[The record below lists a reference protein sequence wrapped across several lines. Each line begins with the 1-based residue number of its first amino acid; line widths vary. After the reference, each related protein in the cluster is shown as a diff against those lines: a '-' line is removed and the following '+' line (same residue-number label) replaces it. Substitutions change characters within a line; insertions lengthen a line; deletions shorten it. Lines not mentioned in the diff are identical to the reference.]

1 MSGGT
6 TLSTGAQAG
15 IGVACG
21 LFGLAAVLAIGLLM
35 IKKHKKRRG
44 MRGQVQ
50 EHEHRLPDARGTP
63 PPVMNTYVPSGGL
76 RSPQPHEVTSQPKP
90 ELSAETTARVELEGD
105 HEGATK

>member
-6 TLSTGAQAG
+6 SLSTGAQAG

-44 MRGQVQ
+44 RRDQVQ
-50 EHEHRLPDARGTP
+50 EAEYRLPDAGSTAP
-63 PPVMNTYVPSGGL
+63 PMANKNVPSSGL
-76 RSPQPHEVTSQPKP
+76 GSPQPQEVMPQPKP
-90 ELSAETTARVELEGD
+90 ELSDTTAHIELEGD
-105 HEGATK
+105 HEGAAK

>member
-1 MSGGT
+1 
-6 TLSTGAQAG
+6 
-15 IGVACG
+15 
-21 LFGLAAVLAIGLLM
+21 M

-44 MRGQVQ
+44 IRSQVQ